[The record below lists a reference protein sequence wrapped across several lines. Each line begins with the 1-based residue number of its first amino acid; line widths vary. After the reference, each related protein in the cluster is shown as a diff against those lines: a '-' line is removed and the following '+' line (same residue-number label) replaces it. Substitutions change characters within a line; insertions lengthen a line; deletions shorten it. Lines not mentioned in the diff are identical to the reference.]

1 MKNIGIIMDINA
13 QSGGKLQMAMSI
25 CGYLKK
31 IRNYNFTYIVT
42 YKDSKK
48 IIESELNIN
57 LKLFEKTSFIN
68 RLLNRCK
75 KIIKVFPFKTPFEN
89 FLEKNNINYL
99 FFLDP
104 SPMVKDFKK
113 LNFTYTIFDIEHRE
127 NKDLDEYKNNV
138 SSKRERDYFY
148 ACEKCSA
155 LVVGTRNL
163 KEKISDIYNIEHEKI
178 FDLIFPPPIINS
190 KKAQS
195 SAILDIIEK
204 KNIKNNFIL
213 YPAQFWSHKNHQY
226 IIDAIYYMKKKDNL
240 KYKIIFTGHDRGNLN
255 KIKNSIKEKKIK
267 EDFIIFDYIED
278 SDLSYLYRNCL
289 AVVIPTIVAPHTF
302 PLYEAFYFRKPVI
315 YNLGVLD
322 NSLKK
327 RVIGLDIND
336 IASLENAL
344 RDVEDQ
350 NKTKDLIDSNYK
362 YFEEIFNEE
371 KILKKLDI
379 ILKKGLY

>member
-68 RLLNRCK
+68 RLLNRSK

-138 SSKRERDYFY
+138 SSQRESDYFY

-190 KKAQS
+190 KKTQS

-267 EDFIIFDYIED
+267 
-278 SDLSYLYRNCL
+278 
-289 AVVIPTIVAPHTF
+289 
-302 PLYEAFYFRKPVI
+302 
-315 YNLGVLD
+315 
-322 NSLKK
+322 
-327 RVIGLDIND
+327 
-336 IASLENAL
+336 
-344 RDVEDQ
+344 
-350 NKTKDLIDSNYK
+350 
-362 YFEEIFNEE
+362 
-371 KILKKLDI
+371 
-379 ILKKGLY
+379 